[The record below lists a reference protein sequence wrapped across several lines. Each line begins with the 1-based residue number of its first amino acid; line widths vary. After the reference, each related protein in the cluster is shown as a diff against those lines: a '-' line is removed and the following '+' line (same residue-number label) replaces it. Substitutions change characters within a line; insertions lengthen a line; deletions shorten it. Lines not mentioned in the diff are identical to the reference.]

1 MLDTLL
7 IATTLMLADPPP
19 AQPEAQPEVQPKE
32 EPKPEKDTLFGDPL
46 KSLLAPLRDGAA
58 WTKEN
63 LGLTWNVYNTLL
75 YQHATRTVT
84 DPSTGSPYSR
94 DAGTGRLDLGFNWNA
109 FETPGAHGEFGFLA
123 RLGTHIG
130 VDSSYN
136 VSDATG
142 SSPVGPDAL
151 NWGDNH
157 SLCLAYWQQG
167 FMNDDL
173 IFTAGKVHP
182 NQYISLSQ
190 VANDESKQFI
200 SGTFDG
206 LDSLGGG
213 LGTYAP
219 GVAVQAKNEWVYFNA
234 IIIDAKGG
242 PNTGFGTVGDGKWWA
257 AAQFGYSPQFNLD
270 SDFKTNWAVMVA
282 GTNWGL
288 ETSGSGLANGD
299 ATGYGFGVMFEQQI
313 GPSVGLLLEYG
324 ASENALSSIE
334 QIANIA
340 VGVTEP
346 FGRRD
351 DYFGAAFSWSKPSGA
366 YAPERREELFFET
379 FYRIQLTSSWQ
390 LSPDIQIL
398 FRPATGD
405 PDPIVIFG
413 LRLRTQF

>member
-1 MLDTLL
+1 MLNFLL
-7 IATTLMLADPPP
+7 ITTTLMLADPPP
-19 AQPEAQPEVQPKE
+19 AQPVPNPEPE
-32 EPKPEKDTLFGDPL
+32 SEPTNGALFGDPL
-46 KSLLAPLRDGAA
+46 KPILAPLRDGAE

-63 LGLTWNVYNTLL
+63 LGLSWNIYSTLL

-84 DPSTGSPYSR
+84 DPSTGSSYSR
-94 DAGTGRLDLGFNWNA
+94 DAGTGRLDLGFNWKA
-109 FETPGAHGEFGFLA
+109 FETPAAEGSFGFLA
-123 RLGTHIG
+123 RAGRIIG
-130 VDSSYN
+130 EDATYN
-136 VSDATG
+136 VSNATG
-142 SSPVGPDAL
+142 SSPLGPNAL
-151 NWGDNH
+151 NWGNDA
-157 SLCLAYWQQG
+157 SLCLAYWEQG
-167 FMNDDL
+167 FMNNDL

-182 NQYISLSQ
+182 NQYISLSH

-219 GVAVQAKNEWVYFNA
+219 GVAVQAKNEFVYFNA

-257 AAQFGYSPQFNLD
+257 AAQFGYSPQFID
-270 SDFKTNWAVMVA
+270 EQDFKTNWAVMVA

-340 VGVTEP
+340 VGITNP
-346 FGRRD
+346 FGRPS
-351 DYFGAAFSWSKPSGA
+351 DYFGTALSWSKPSGA
-366 YAPERREELFFET
+366 FSPERREEIFLET
-379 FYRIQLTSSWQ
+379 FYRIQLTSSWE
-390 LSPDIQIL
+390 LTPDIQVL
-398 FRPATGD
+398 FQPATGD

-413 LRLRTQF
+413 LRMRTQF